1 MDKKVVT
8 CHSVL
13 HTYVKNYRLA
23 FSVLTKMEE
32 DTEAAKEA
40 RKKKIKELEASLFGN
55 SKNNA
60 DIGKTDLPTLQN
72 VDEFSAKF
80 NMAEMTKKPLT
91 ALPRLK
97 PKSKKNFLQ
106 KITQKKTRKTDGFDG
121 IPLISDDEETS
132 EKDEIII
139 AKVVNSFVMENQVTF
154 VGQEKGEKRLKTARN
169 H

>member
-1 MDKKVVT
+1 
-8 CHSVL
+8 
-13 HTYVKNYRLA
+13 
-23 FSVLTKMEE
+23 MEE

-97 PKSKKNFLQ
+97 PKSKTNFLQ

>member
-1 MDKKVVT
+1 MDKKVDT
-8 CHSVL
+8 CPSVS

-40 RKKKIKELEASLFGN
+40 RKKKIKELEASLFG

-60 DIGKTDLPTLQN
+60 EDWIEKTDLPTLQN

-80 NMAEMTKKPLT
+80 NMAETKKPLT

-106 KITQKKTRKTDGFDG
+106 KITKKKARKTDGFDG
-121 IPLISDDEETS
+121 IPLISDDEEDS

-139 AKVVNSFVMENQVTF
+139 AKVEIKSIHLSWRII
-154 VGQEKGEKRLKTARN
+154 K
-169 H
+169 